1 MIYYQS
7 IGFINLSGK
16 TLNEAEN
23 LLSSELSRIYST
35 LNSSKNSTQ
44 LMLEL
49 GKIKSVNVY
58 FSGQVSSPGI
68 NLIHPFSDIFSAL
81 VQAGGVKDSGSLSLS
96 SSVFG

>member
-1 MIYYQS
+1 MIYYQN

-16 TLNEAEN
+16 TLNQAEN

-35 LNSSKNSTQ
+35 LNSSNNSTQ

-58 FSGQVSSPGI
+58 FSGQVKKPGI
-68 NLIHPFSDIFSAL
+68 NLIHPFSDIFL
-81 VQAGGVKDSGSLSLS
+81 H
-96 SSVFG
+96 